1 MTTNTARIEHARR
14 ALSEAHR
21 ATGLPQTLP
30 SEGPRVVISTG
41 ISQLD
46 EALGGGFARGSL
58 YAIAGEASSGRMS
71 LSLSWL
77 QQVAEQSKEPVA
89 FIDGADALD
98 PSGLASVLRA
108 RMLWVR
114 ARTAVEA
121 IECAE
126 QAMDTGGFAM
136 VCLYL
141 VEAIEHREH
150 PVQPAHWGR
159 VLRRAESSQ
168 SIALAVTS
176 IDDPRAPGSFARARM
191 VCHRDEVTWGRTCIL
206 EGNRVALSVT
216 RNRQANSRQF
226 AQCMRVSLQL

>member
-1 MTTNTARIEHARR
+1 MRAALTLNTARTPDRIEHARR

-30 SEGPRVVISTG
+30 VESVRAVISTG

-46 EALGGGFARGSL
+46 EVLGGGFARGSL

-77 QQVAEQSKEPVA
+77 REVAEQSKQPVA

-98 PSGLASVLRA
+98 TSGLHPVLRA

-114 ARTAVEA
+114 ARSAMEA

-126 QAMDTGGFAM
+126 QALDTGGFAM

-141 VEAIEHREH
+141 VEAPESREH
-150 PVQPAHWGR
+150 PVQPSHWGR
-159 VLRRAESSQ
+159 VLRRAEASQ
-168 SIALAVTS
+168 SIALAAS
-176 IDDPRAPGSFARARM
+176 AK
-191 VCHRDEVTWGRTCIL
+191 
-206 EGNRVALSVT
+206 
-216 RNRQANSRQF
+216 
-226 AQCMRVSLQL
+226 